1 MSLRDRFDNLAE
13 RERRLLLVFFG
24 ILGFMLL
31 VFVPVLVQMGVGD
44 MSAENERLKSVI
56 QNITSERAG
65 LAKRQAQATLLE
77 RRYGSTAPALAG
89 WLAQIADDVG
99 VDIPET
105 QDRSTVPRGKTFKE
119 RSTHIRLSKVGM
131 YQLSNFMER
140 VSASSYPVVISRLD
154 IKKRSGK
161 PDEYDAEMDITA
173 FDREKKVEKKP
184 VKKAPARAGVKADEP
199 ATEDEE

>member
-1 MSLRDRFDNLAE
+1 MSLRERFDNLAE

-31 VFVPVLVQMGVGD
+31 VLVPVLVQMSVGE
-44 MSAENERLKSVI
+44 MAAENERLKAVI
-56 QNITSERAG
+56 ETITDERAV
-65 LAKRQAQATLLE
+65 LAKRQAQASLLE

-89 WLAQIADDVG
+89 WLAQIADDVD
-99 VDIPET
+99 VDIPES

-119 RSTHIRLSKVGM
+119 RSTHIRLTKVGM

-140 VSASSYPVVISRLD
+140 VSTSSYPVIISRLD

-184 VKKAPARAGVKADEP
+184 AKP
-199 ATEDEE
+199 ATTRTAAEDEE